1 MQESQEVKSALIGS
15 VGTSVI
21 QHEPNTVNQQKSP
34 KSPRALTNHKGTH
47 TPRARANQSQGEKG
61 KISHYSPNRL

>member
-47 TPRARANQSQGEKG
+47 NLEAEPTNQGEE
-61 KISHYSPNRL
+61 R